1 VPNRRA
7 FLCALALPGIAFSR
21 DVVAQRTGRTA
32 RIGYLSGVS
41 AAGNPHYPEAFR
53 RGLRELG
60 WVEGGNVTI
69 EYRFADGRPER
80 LPELARDLVRSKVD
94 VLVAG
99 ATPSAVA
106 ARNATATIPI
116 VMIAVGDPEGLG
128 LVKSLARPGSNVTG
142 VSFGVGLESFSKSL
156 EMVRQIVPGVSRV
169 AVLLNPANP
178 AQTLAEQEVLASAER
193 LGMRL
198 RIHQARGV
206 DEFERAFAT
215 MERERPDALLVVADS
230 MFIQHRARLAELAA
244 RLRVPTIY
252 GVREAVEAGGLVSYG
267 PNVADIFRRAAA
279 YVDKILRGAAP
290 GELPVEQPVK
300 FDLVINLKVARALGL
315 TIPPSIL
322 VRADEIIE

>member
-1 VPNRRA
+1 
-7 FLCALALPGIAFSR
+7 
-21 DVVAQRTGRTA
+21 
-32 RIGYLSGVS
+32 VS
-41 AAGNPHYPEAFR
+41 ASGNPHYPEAFR

-60 WVEGGNVTI
+60 WIEGRNVTI
-69 EYRFADGRPER
+69 EYRFADGRFER
-80 LPELARDLVRSKVD
+80 LPEFARDLVRSKVD

-106 ARNATATIPI
+106 ARNATSTIPI

-142 VSFGVGLESFSKSL
+142 VSFDVGLESFSKSL
-156 EMVRQIVPGVSRV
+156 ELLRQIVPGVNRV
-169 AVLLNPANP
+169 AALLNPANP
-178 AQTLAEQEVLASAER
+178 AQKLAAKHLLAAAER
-193 LGMRL
+193 LGMQL
-198 RIHQARGV
+198 RIHEARGA
-206 DEFERAFAT
+206 DEFDQAFAT
-215 MERERPDALLVVADS
+215 MQRERPGALLVVADS
-230 MFIQHRARLAELAA
+230 MLIQHRARLAELSAGI
-244 RLRVPTIY
+244 RVPTMY

-267 PNVADIFRRAAA
+267 PNVADTFRRAAA

-322 VRADEIIE
+322 LRADEVIE

>member
-1 VPNRRA
+1 MPNRRA

-21 DVVAQRTGRTA
+21 GAAAQHTGRTA

-41 AAGNPHYPEAFR
+41 ASGNPHYPEAFR

-60 WVEGGNVTI
+60 WIEGRNVTI
-69 EYRFADGRPER
+69 EYRFADGRFER
-80 LPELARDLVRSKVD
+80 LPEFARALVRSKVD

-142 VSFGVGLESFSKSL
+142 VSFDVGLESFSKSL
-156 EMVRQIVPGVSRV
+156 ELLRQIVPGVNRV
-169 AVLLNPANP
+169 AALLNPANP
-178 AQTLAEQEVLASAER
+178 AQKLAAKHLLAAAER
-193 LGMRL
+193 LGMQL
-198 RIHQARGV
+198 RIHEARGA
-206 DEFERAFAT
+206 DEFDQAFAT
-215 MERERPDALLVVADS
+215 MQRERPGALLVVADS
-230 MFIQHRARLAELAA
+230 MLIQHRARLAELSAGI
-244 RLRVPTIY
+244 RVPTMY

-267 PNVADIFRRAAA
+267 PNVADTFRRAAA

-322 VRADEIIE
+322 LRADEVIE